1 MAGAGNGDEAEAAEG
16 VAEIGIGI
24 GNRCLANGC
33 EIGPRAGQG
42 CQRLYGF

>member
-1 MAGAGNGDEAEAAEG
+1 MAGVGNGDEAEGAAR

-33 EIGPRAGQG
+33 KIGPRAAQG